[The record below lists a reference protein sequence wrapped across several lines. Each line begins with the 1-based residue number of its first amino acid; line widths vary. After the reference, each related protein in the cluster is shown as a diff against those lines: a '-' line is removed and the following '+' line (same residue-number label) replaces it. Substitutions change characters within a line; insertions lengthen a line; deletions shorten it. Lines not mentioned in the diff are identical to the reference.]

1 MNNEFKCS
9 ELASVINCLE
19 EKYREPIIMKYLEQ
33 CSTEE
38 IAEVLGISENLV
50 YQRISRA
57 KEKLCK
63 MLLEVE

>member
-1 MNNEFKCS
+1 
-9 ELASVINCLE
+9 
-19 EKYREPIIMKYLEQ
+19 MKYLEQ

>member
-50 YQRISRA
+50 YQRISRG